1 MNALIEAERIINLS
15 NGRIDGTKKYRGTCR
30 VQVLNL
36 VEVSGGCTMM
46 STLSTLRNVHYCTFY
61 IVLEHYSGFNAPKV
75 YTVSCSIVTSG
86 SCFARLFIT
95 YAIKHMFLDVPNV
108 MMTCRYPRYV
118 YYEGIFNLMTNSFT
132 EISYV
137 CVVDQPLKS
146 LCVVTLFP
154 GTNL

>member
-1 MNALIEAERIINLS
+1 MGKYCSEETWSPVISSGGPGRVRSSQKKLQLRCETYYVLEQIALNALIEAERIINLS

-46 STLSTLRNVHYCTFY
+46 STLSTLRDVHYCTFY

-95 YAIKHMFLDVPNV
+95 F
-108 MMTCRYPRYV
+108 
-118 YYEGIFNLMTNSFT
+118 
-132 EISYV
+132 YV
-137 CVVDQPLKS
+137 CH
-146 LCVVTLFP
+146 
-154 GTNL
+154 